1 MPITRPSVAG
11 PGAIGDREG
20 GRRNSWEP
28 WTTNVDLERT
38 GNDSGMP
45 LMSAKASA
53 RRASEFSTGI
63 RGNLGSN
70 AKAAGSPLARN
81 RISAVGN
88 LSVPEIGGTG
98 TNFSALRRASQ
109 PAFVPLSQGTD
120 SLASNMNSLSIGG
133 DSAHSSRA
141 SFNAG
146 VPSVLR
152 GSGLAAHRPS
162 LPALY
167 NTSAPNQQA
176 QEGGWNPYYF
186 GANATTTNHQA
197 NSVSPNHD
205 SPTSLELSAAAA
217 YGQGYDYRRD
227 SGYGA
232 SPPIVTST
240 DSRRES
246 YASQLTFGADLS
258 NIRRTQSAW
267 HIHDAFAAPPQVR
280 HSSFS
285 FMPNHASGLGA
296 SGLPHGMH
304 VGAYGL
310 GANSGLGYVGQFAGA
325 YNPALMSMDATLANS
340 HMVTQQQ
347 LLAEARRQSLSLQSL
362 ELNGYAGQAYP
373 GVNAYNMHPATMTAM
388 GPRAGAAPINGS
400 VAGSKSS
407 SQRGHHHSVS
417 HKGSFESG
425 RVARSAIL
433 EEFRSN
439 KHRRWELKDMTG
451 LIVEFAGDQL
461 GSRHIQSKLDT
472 ATAEEKTIVFEE
484 IHPHV
489 LQLSMDVFANYVVQ
503 KFFEQGNEAQKSKL
517 ADSLR
522 GHVLQLSLQ
531 MYGCRVIQKALEFI
545 QVPQQHALIKELE
558 GEVIQCAKDQNANHV
573 LQRSLERISPSVNV
587 FISQAFTGQAFAL
600 ATHPYGCRVLQKVFE
615 HMPDD
620 QTKPLLE
627 ELHRFSN
634 NLMTDQY
641 GNYVAQWI
649 LTDGKKEDAAAMLS
663 KVQGQVLVLSK
674 HKFASNVVEKAILV
688 ANDEQRIEMIDEI
701 LAVRSDGTSTVG
713 IMLKDAFANFPLQK
727 FLQAAK
733 EPQRSKLFAEVGE
746 QLADMKKY
754 SLSYGKYLVAIE
766 KLVNNEKANVQFNA
780 NITLSNSFSNN
791 LATSIPASA
800 PIAPTV
806 TQIAV

>member
-1 MPITRPSVAG
+1 MPTTRPSVAG

-20 GRRNSWEP
+20 TRRNSWEP
-28 WTTNVDLERT
+28 WTTDVDSARA
-38 GNDSGMP
+38 GQDFGSPN
-45 LMSAKASA
+45 MSAKAAA
-53 RRASEFSTGI
+53 RRASEFSAGGRT
-63 RGNLGSN
+63 LGAN
-70 AKAAGSPLARN
+70 GRAAGSPLARH
-81 RISAVGN
+81 RLSAVAN
-88 LSVPEIGGTG
+88 LSVPEIGGNG

-109 PAFVPLSQGTD
+109 PAYAAPFFQEALSSG
-120 SLASNMNSLSIGG
+120 MNSLSIGA
-133 DSAHSSRA
+133 DNAASSRA

-146 VPSVLR
+146 TPNSALR
-152 GSGLAAHRPS
+152 NSAFAGHRPS
-162 LPALY
+162 LPVLY
-167 NTSAPNQQA
+167 NTSLPSQQDA
-176 QEGGWNPYYF
+176 GWNPYYF
-186 GANATTTNHQA
+186 GAHAGVA
-197 NSVSPNHD
+197 NQLGSTSSNHD
-205 SPTSLELSAAAA
+205 SPTSLELSAAMA

-227 SGYGA
+227 SGYGP
-232 SPPIVTST
+232 SPPIVPSS
-240 DSRRES
+240 DSRRDS
-246 YASQLTFGADLS
+246 YASQMAGAAELS

-267 HIHDAFAAPPQVR
+267 HIHDAFSAAPPIR

-285 FMPNHASGLGA
+285 LMPNQAGA
-296 SGLPHGMH
+296 GINHGMH
-304 VGAYGL
+304 AGAYGL
-310 GANSGLGYVGQFAGA
+310 GVNGAAGYPGHLAGG
-325 YNPALMSMDATLANS
+325 YNPSLMSMNS
-340 HMVTQQQ
+340 MLNTGHMLTQQQ
-347 LLAEARRQSLSLQSL
+347 LLAEARRQSINLQNLDMS
-362 ELNGYAGQAYP
+362 GYGNTPY
-373 GVNAYNMHPATMTAM
+373 VNSATYSMHPAVMAGNM
-388 GPRAGAAPINGS
+388 GPKGGPAPSHMSGGKSAGT
-400 VAGSKSS
+400 
-407 SQRGHHHSVS
+407 SQRNHSTVS
-417 HKGSFESG
+417 HKASFDTG
-425 RVARSAIL
+425 RVSRSAVL

-484 IHPHV
+484 IYPHV

-503 KFFEQGNEAQKSKL
+503 KFFERGSEAQKAKL
-517 ADSLR
+517 AESLR
-522 GHVLQLSLQ
+522 GHVLELSLQ

-545 QVPQQHALIKELE
+545 QVAQQHLLIKELE

-573 LQRSLERISPSVNV
+573 LQRSLERIDCNVNL

-649 LTDGKKEDAAAMLS
+649 ITDGKTDDAAAMLS
-663 KVQGQVLVLSK
+663 KVHGQVLLLSK
-674 HKFASNVVEKAILV
+674 HKFASNVVEKAILKST
-688 ANDEQRIEMIDEI
+688 DEEKKQMIDEI
-701 LAVRSDGTSTVG
+701 LAPRSDGTSTVG

-727 FLQAAK
+727 FLQAAQ
-733 EPQRSKLFAEVGE
+733 EPQRAQLFAEVGE
-746 QLADMKKY
+746 QLAEMKKF

-780 NITLSNSFSNN
+780 NISLSNSISNT
-791 LATSIPASA
+791 LSASIPTAS
-800 PIAPTV
+800 PIAPSV

>member
-1 MPITRPSVAG
+1 MPSTRPSVAG

-28 WTTNVDLERT
+28 WTTDVDSARA
-38 GNDSGMP
+38 GQDSGP
-45 LMSAKASA
+45 QTMSIKAA
-53 RRASEFSTGI
+53 GRRASEFSTGG
-63 RGNLGSN
+63 RLGAN
-70 AKAAGSPLARN
+70 GRAAGSPLARH
-81 RISAVGN
+81 RLSAVAN
-88 LSVPEIGGTG
+88 LSVPEIDGTG

-109 PAFVPLSQGTD
+109 PAYVPFSQATD
-120 SLASNMNSLSIGG
+120 SLTNGMGSLSMGTDNAI
-133 DSAHSSRA
+133 SSRA

-146 VPSVLR
+146 APNSAIR
-152 GSGLAAHRPS
+152 NAGLAAHRPS
-162 LPALY
+162 LPGLY
-167 NTSAPNQQA
+167 NASAPSQPD
-176 QEGGWNPYYF
+176 GGWNPYYF
-186 GANATTTNHQA
+186 GSQAGAANHLGATN
-197 NSVSPNHD
+197 PNHD
-205 SPTSLELSAAAA
+205 SPSSLELSAAVA

-227 SGYGA
+227 SGYGP
-232 SPPIVTST
+232 SPPIVSSG
-240 DSRRES
+240 DARRDS
-246 YASQLTFGADLS
+246 YASQITDLN

-267 HIHDAFAAPPQVR
+267 HIHDAFAAPQIR

-285 FMPNHASGLGA
+285 FMPNQTPGIGAAGL
-296 SGLPHGMH
+296 SHGMH
-304 VGAYGL
+304 GVTYGM
-310 GANSGLGYVGQFAGA
+310 GANGAAGYGGHFEGA
-325 YNPALMSMDATLANS
+325 YNPSLMSMDSMLNS
-340 HMVTQQQ
+340 GHLLTQQQ
-347 LLAEARRQSLSLQSL
+347 LLAEARRQSINLQNL
-362 ELNGYAGQAYP
+362 ELNGYGNAQYANNGAYSMHP
-373 GVNAYNMHPATMTAM
+373 GVMAGNM
-388 GPRAGAAPINGS
+388 GPRGGPTPATNMAGGKPAPVSRNQS
-400 VAGSKSS
+400 T
-407 SQRGHHHSVS
+407 VS
-417 HKGSFESG
+417 HKSSFDSG
-425 RVARSAIL
+425 RVSRSAVL

-472 ATAEEKTIVFEE
+472 ATPEEKTIVFEE
-484 IHPHV
+484 IYPHV

-503 KFFEQGNEAQKSKL
+503 KFFEQGNEAQKAKL

-545 QVPQQHALIKELE
+545 QVPQQHLLIKELE

-573 LQRSLERISPSVNV
+573 LQRSLERIDCNVNL
-587 FISQAFTGQAFAL
+587 FISKTFTGQAFAL

-615 HMPDD
+615 HMPDE

-649 LTDGKKEDAAAMLS
+649 ITDGKKEDAAAMLA
-663 KVQGQVLVLSK
+663 KVQGQVLLLSK
-674 HKFASNVVEKAILV
+674 HKFASNVVEKAILKST
-688 ANDEQRIEMIDEI
+688 DEQKKEMIDEI
-701 LAVRSDGTSTVG
+701 LAVRTDGTSTVG

-733 EPQRSKLFAEVGE
+733 EPQRTQLFAEVGE

-766 KLVNNEKANVQFNA
+766 KLVNNEKANVQFNT
-780 NITLSNSFSNN
+780 NISLSNSLTNN
-791 LATSIPASA
+791 IAVAPA
-800 PIAPTV
+800 V

>member
-1 MPITRPSVAG
+1 MPTSRPSVAG

-20 GRRNSWEP
+20 ARRNSWEP
-28 WTTNVDLERT
+28 WTTDVDSART
-38 GNDSGMP
+38 GQDSGP
-45 LMSAKASA
+45 HSMSIKAAA
-53 RRASEFSTGI
+53 RRASEFSAGGRT
-63 RGNLGSN
+63 LGAHSR
-70 AKAAGSPLARN
+70 AAGSPLARH
-81 RISAVGN
+81 RLSAVAN

-109 PAFVPLSQGTD
+109 PACVPFSPGTSNLS
-120 SLASNMNSLSIGG
+120 SSMNSLFIGTENLP
-133 DSAHSSRA
+133 SSRA

-146 VPSVLR
+146 TPASAIR
-152 GSGLAAHRPS
+152 NSALAAHRPS

-167 NTSAPNQQA
+167 NNSPPSQPD
-176 QEGGWNPYYF
+176 GGWNPYYF
-186 GANATTTNHQA
+186 GAHSAAA
-197 NSVSPNHD
+197 NQLGSTSSHHD
-205 SPTSLELSAAAA
+205 SPTSLELSAAVA

-227 SGYGA
+227 SGYGP

-240 DSRRES
+240 ESRRDS
-246 YASQLTFGADLS
+246 HASQMAAATDLN

-267 HIHDAFAAPPQVR
+267 HVHDAFAAAPQIR

-285 FMPNHASGLGA
+285 FMPNQAAGIAGL
-296 SGLPHGMH
+296 SHGMH
-304 VGAYGL
+304 VGNYGT
-310 GANSGLGYVGQFAGA
+310 GGYAGHLAGA
-325 YNPALMSMDATLANS
+325 YNPSLMSMDAMLNTGHVL
-340 HMVTQQQ
+340 TQQQ
-347 LLAEARRQSLSLQSL
+347 LLVEARRQSMNLQNMD
-362 ELNGYAGQAYP
+362 LNGYG
-373 GVNAYNMHPATMTAM
+373 NAQYANSVPYHMHPAVMAGNM
-388 GPRAGAAPINGS
+388 GPRGGPIPGS
-400 VAGSKSS
+400 MSS
-407 SQRGHHHSVS
+407 GKPASASHRNQSVVS
-417 HKGSFESG
+417 HKSSFDSG
-425 RVARSAIL
+425 RVSRSAVL

-472 ATAEEKTIVFEE
+472 ATPEEKTIVFEE
-484 IHPHV
+484 IYPHV

-503 KFFEQGNEAQKSKL
+503 KFFEQGSEAQKAKL

-522 GHVLQLSLQ
+522 GHVLPLSLQ

-545 QVPQQHALIKELE
+545 QVPQQHLLIKELE

-573 LQRSLERISPSVNV
+573 LQRSLERIDCGVNL
-587 FISQAFTGQAFAL
+587 FISKAFTGQAFAL

-615 HMPDD
+615 HMPDE

-649 LTDGKKEDAAAMLS
+649 ITDGKKDDAAAMLAN
-663 KVQGQVLVLSK
+663 VQGQVLLLSK
-674 HKFASNVVEKAILV
+674 HKFASNVVEKAILKST
-688 ANDEQRIEMIDEI
+688 DEEKKDMIDEI
-701 LAVRSDGTSTVG
+701 LAPRPDGTSTVG

-733 EPQRSKLFAEVGE
+733 EPQRAQLFAQVAE

-780 NITLSNSFSNN
+780 NISLTNSLSNNITAN
-791 LATSIPASA
+791 IPVAS
-800 PIAPTV
+800 PIAPSV